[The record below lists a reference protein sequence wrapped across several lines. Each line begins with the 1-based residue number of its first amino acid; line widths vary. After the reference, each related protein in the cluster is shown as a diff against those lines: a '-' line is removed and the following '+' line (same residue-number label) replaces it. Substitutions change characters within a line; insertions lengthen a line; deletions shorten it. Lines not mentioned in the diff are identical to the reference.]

1 MDASD
6 KVKFKTGALL
16 SEIIRIVMKLSAP
29 WDIDY
34 NRSNITIG
42 PFTWNDCPKVV
53 VGEIKMTRC
62 S

>member
-1 MDASD
+1 MLVNCKMDASD

-34 NRSNITIG
+34 NRSDKTILAPIG
-42 PFTWNDCPKVV
+42 PFHL
-53 VGEIKMTRC
+53 R
-62 S
+62 

>member
-34 NRSNITIG
+34 NRPEKMILVPIG
-42 PFTWNDCPKVV
+42 PYHLKRLSMY
-53 VGEIKMTRC
+53 KHR
-62 S
+62 